1 MINSLEDNKIRWM
14 ENAKEFSNRKKKLVG
29 NVAKACAFVS
39 YCGPFNAEYRRKLTI
54 DYFQADLESRGIP
67 AAEDLKLTEFL
78 VD

>member
-1 MINSLEDNKIRWM
+1 M

-39 YCGPFNAEYRRKLTI
+39 YCGPFNSEYRRKLTI
-54 DYFQADLESRGIP
+54 DYFENDLSNRGIP
-67 AAEDLKLTEFL
+67 SADDLKLTEFL